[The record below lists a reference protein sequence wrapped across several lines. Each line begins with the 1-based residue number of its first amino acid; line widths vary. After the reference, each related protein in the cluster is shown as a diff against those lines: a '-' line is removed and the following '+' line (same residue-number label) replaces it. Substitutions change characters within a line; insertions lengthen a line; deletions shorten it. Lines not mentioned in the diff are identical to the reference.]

1 MFTFKI
7 FVVVSM
13 AISSMLTAVATSYV
27 CGSEDLVNRTRHDTL
42 SVGTAAGSLSGYTVP
57 SSSIT
62 SLTIQFVG
70 NIGGVESTTVL
81 APTIP
86 STVTNLWLIGDA
98 TGYDTVTQGGNAALP
113 LPTLG
118 GKTTIHFALTTAPA
132 AAARWFTSLPT
143 DCKILV
149 EPGVDPLLERI
160 VSFSST
166 SITLKKSID
175 LGSAATIT
183 PRVIKDSSIPAVLA
197 ALSARITMG
206 ADTTFSGGVTGVS
219 LSGAHVAT
227 LNGSSEVIDPDNISG
242 YTLAAGIDLTVIA
255 TAAGTSPFNLGTTTL
270 ATGASITQIQQ

>member
-7 FVVVSM
+7 FVVISI

-42 SVGTAAGSLSGYTVP
+42 SVGTAAGSLSGYTAP

-70 NIGGVESTTVL
+70 DIGVESTAAL

-160 VSFSST
+160 VSFSSA
-166 SITLKKSID
+166 SITLKRSID

-227 LNGSSEVIDPDNISG
+227 LNGSSEVVDPNNISG